1 MINYYVVYM
10 NDKKELDK
18 IAGFEYLLD
27 AEMYRREQTAK
38 RNYDYVIMSA
48 SEYEARTTTDPRP
61 FGEIYR

>member
-10 NDKKELDK
+10 NENKELDK
-18 IAGFEYLLD
+18 LAGFEFLLD

-38 RNYDYVIMSA
+38 RQYDYVIMSA
-48 SEYEARTTTDPRP
+48 AEYEARTTIDPRP